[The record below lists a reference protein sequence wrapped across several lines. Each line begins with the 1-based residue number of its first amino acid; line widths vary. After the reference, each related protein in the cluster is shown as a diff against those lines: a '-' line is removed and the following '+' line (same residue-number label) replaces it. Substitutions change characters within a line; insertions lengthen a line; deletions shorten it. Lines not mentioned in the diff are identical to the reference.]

1 MALSGNS
8 ERFEASI
15 SAVLRQDEPIRRV
28 VRETA
33 AVAVI
38 VRETSGVEEILLIRR
53 SERTGDPWSGQVAF
67 PGGRVETEDNSFRR
81 TAERETREEVG
92 IELEEVRFSGYLRAF
107 QARTR
112 SIWVVPSV
120 FLLGDRPDPKPNVE
134 VSSYRWVAFAD
145 LLGDDRRTTYKLER
159 GGQQRTFPAFDL
171 DGYLVWG
178 LTERILTALVEAVGR
193 SRPPQAE
200 TS

>member
-8 ERFEASI
+8 ERFAASI
-15 SAVLRQDEPIRRV
+15 SAILSQDEPIRRV

-38 VRETSGVEEILLIRR
+38 AREASGVDEILLIRR
-53 SERTGDPWSGQVAF
+53 SERAGDPWSGQVAF
-67 PGGRVETEDNSFRR
+67 PGGRVETEDVSFRR

-92 IELEEVRFSGYLRAF
+92 IELEEARFAGYLRAF

-120 FLLGDRPDPKPNVE
+120 FLLGDRPDLKLNGE
-134 VSSYRWVAFAD
+134 VSSYRWVTFAD
-145 LLGDDRRTTYKLER
+145 LLGDDRRTTYSLAR
-159 GGQQRTFPAFDL
+159 DGHRRTFPAFDL

-178 LTERILTALVEAVGR
+178 LTERILTALADAVGR
-193 SRPPQAE
+193 SRPA
-200 TS
+200 SG